1 MNSYQAKKIDVYGLN
16 LNEIQQLKEIALE
29 RYGKPSVSLLARK
42 LLQNELSQTK
52 ETIDKLPKAK
62 YDTKQRITLRIPSKQ
77 FDYLQ
82 NMAQQRHS
90 SLNDVIRDVIQEFIT
105 DNPVLSNDEVQAL
118 YQSNYQLLRLGR
130 NINQIARQLNS
141 IMPDS
146 FTTNQLYELSTF
158 LQQHTDKVGHV
169 LRKQG
174 KSFKYQKIRE
184 LSYESTESQH

>member
-1 MNSYQAKKIDVYGLN
+1 MKSLSKKIDVYGLTTD
-16 LNEIQQLKEIALE
+16 EIQQLRQIAKE
-29 RYGKPSVSLLARK
+29 RYGKASVSLLARK
-42 LLQNELSQTK
+42 LLQEQLPQHK
-52 ETIDKLPKAK
+52 EPADKLLKAK
-62 YDTKQRITLRIPSKQ
+62 YDTKQRITLRIPSQQ

-82 NMAQQRHS
+82 TMAQQRHS

-105 DNPVLSNDEVQAL
+105 GNPVLSNDEVQAL

-146 FTTNQLYELSTF
+146 LTTHQLNELSFF
-158 LQQHTDKVGHV
+158 LQKHTDQVGQV

-184 LSYESTESQH
+184 LSYESTESEH

>member
-1 MNSYQAKKIDVYGLN
+1 MTKQNSIRIFGLTRD
-16 LNEIQQLKEIALE
+16 EINQFQEIALK
-29 RYGKPSVSLLARK
+29 RYGKASVSLLARK
-42 LLQNELSQTK
+42 LLQEQLPQHK
-52 ETIDKLPKAK
+52 EPADKLLKAK
-62 YDTKQRITLRIPSKQ
+62 YDTKQRITLRIPSQQ

-82 NMAQQRHS
+82 TMAQQRHS

-105 DNPVLSNDEVQAL
+105 GNPVLSNDEVQAL

-146 FTTNQLYELSTF
+146 LTTHQLNELSFF
-158 LQQHTDKVGHV
+158 LQKHTDQVGQV

-184 LSYESTESQH
+184 LSYESTESEH

>member
-1 MNSYQAKKIDVYGLN
+1 MKSLSKKIDVYGLTAD
-16 LNEIQQLKEIALE
+16 EIQQLRKIAKE
-29 RYGKPSVSLLARK
+29 RYGKASVSLLARK
-42 LLQNELSQTK
+42 LLQEQLPQHK
-52 ETIDKLPKAK
+52 EPADKLLKAK
-62 YDTKQRITLRIPSKQ
+62 YDTKQRITLRIPSQQ

-82 NMAQQRHS
+82 TMAQQRHS

-105 DNPVLSNDEVQAL
+105 GNPVLSNDEVQAL

-146 FTTNQLYELSTF
+146 FTTHQLNELSSF
-158 LQQHTDKVGHV
+158 LQKHTDQVGQV
-169 LRKQG
+169 LRKQD

-184 LSYESTESQH
+184 LSYESTESEH

>member
-1 MNSYQAKKIDVYGLN
+1 MKSLSKKIDVYGLTAD
-16 LNEIQQLKEIALE
+16 EIQQLRKIAKE
-29 RYGKPSVSLLARK
+29 RYGKASVSLLARK
-42 LLQNELSQTK
+42 LLQEQLPQHK
-52 ETIDKLPKAK
+52 EPADKLLKAK
-62 YDTKQRITLRIPSKQ
+62 YDTKQRITLRIPSQQ

-82 NMAQQRHS
+82 TMAQQRHS

-105 DNPVLSNDEVQAL
+105 GNPVLNNDEVQAL

-146 FTTNQLYELSTF
+146 FTTHQLNELLSF
-158 LQQHTDKVGHV
+158 LQKHTDQVGQV

-184 LSYESTESQH
+184 LSYESTESEH